1 MKGVQLTKMVQEL
14 ELNNLTPEIDLSG
27 IVIKTAEIN
36 RPALQLTGYL
46 EHFAN
51 ERVQIIGYVEYTYLM
66 QLNEEERR
74 FKYERFIS
82 SKIPCVIFSTM
93 TRPSQDM
100 IDLAVKYNV
109 PTFVTERTT
118 SSFMAEIIRWLGVQL
133 APCISIHGV
142 LVDVYG
148 EGILI
153 TGESGIGKS
162 EAALELI
169 KRGHRLVSDDV
180 VEIRKVS
187 DVTLVGSAPD
197 ITRHFIELRGIG
209 IIDVKTLFGVES
221 VKDTQSI
228 DLVIKLEEWDRDKEY
243 DRLGLHEEYTEYLG
257 NKIVCHFTRCAEVR
271 ITRKIAFS
279 QRRFLIYISYI
290 RRRYNVRN
298 IFIHRGKIVSFRS
311 FCITEYTRVYEI
323 VACRNKRYNR
333 FICLCLRHNR
343 RRKQKQDR
351 NNSFQNI
358 RKHPCFSFTD
368 ILRIIFLIILLFRI
382 FLSLRTTLRLRAD
395 HSCGSI
401 HPILHR
407 RGRFSALRASS

>member
-209 IIDVKTLFGVES
+209 IM
-221 VKDTQSI
+221 
-228 DLVIKLEEWDRDKEY
+228 
-243 DRLGLHEEYTEYLG
+243 LGLCYFIQNPTICLIGGFVIGFAGAGGVLQLAVSTTAEFFPENKGTATSMVMIASSVANYTILTLAGY
-257 NKIVCHFTRCAEVR
+257 
-271 ITRKIAFS
+271 ITKTAGTSAPRMILLLNMA
-279 QRRFLIYISYI
+279 
-290 RRRYNVRN
+290 VT
-298 IFIHRGKIVSFRS
+298 FIGILLALFVKMNRGK
-311 FCITEYTRVYEI
+311 E
-323 VACRNKRYNR
+323 A
-333 FICLCLRHNR
+333 
-343 RRKQKQDR
+343 
-351 NNSFQNI
+351 
-358 RKHPCFSFTD
+358 
-368 ILRIIFLIILLFRI
+368 
-382 FLSLRTTLRLRAD
+382 
-395 HSCGSI
+395 
-401 HPILHR
+401 
-407 RGRFSALRASS
+407 